1 MHMWTGI
8 DMGIHIILIK
18 LYVSLNYYVRLIK
31 EILPFSLSLSLSLSL
46 FYFLIMRQIEQ
57 IQYILNVDTIISL
70 PKLKRYE

>member
-18 LYVSLNYYVRLIK
+18 LFVSLNYYVRLIE
-31 EILPFSLSLSLSLSL
+31 EILPFSLSLSLSL

>member
-8 DMGIHIILIK
+8 DMGIHVILIK
-18 LYVSLNYYVRLIK
+18 LFVSLNYYVRLIE
-31 EILPFSLSLSLSLSL
+31 EILPFSLSLSLSL

>member
-8 DMGIHIILIK
+8 DMGIHVILIK
-18 LYVSLNYYVRLIK
+18 LFVSLNYYVRLIE

-46 FYFLIMRQIEQ
+46 LFLIMRQIEQ

>member
-8 DMGIHIILIK
+8 DMGIHVILIK
-18 LYVSLNYYVRLIK
+18 LFVSLNYYVRLIE
-31 EILPFSLSLSLSLSL
+31 EILPLSLSLSLL
-46 FYFLIMRQIEQ
+46 FLIMRQIEQ